1 MTMHILL
8 SSHFMLS
15 VYICAI
21 AVVSLTASS
30 NNEKDECGPV
40 ENGMAIR
47 EVILEMVN
55 ERRSKLV
62 RGDQQN
68 GPNRANKLPQGEN
81 IRKMVGCLCCL
92 VVFLS
97 QCQVRS
103 YFFLRISREDELL

>member
-68 GPNRANKLPQGEN
+68 GPKGVDKLPRGVN
-81 IRKMVGCLCCL
+81 IRKMVSC
-92 VVFLS
+92 
-97 QCQVRS
+97 
-103 YFFLRISREDELL
+103 